1 MRPAAETGPAHLHS
15 PPCRLPPRQKDR
27 GVARTRE
34 PRPPP
39 AYLLAAGGTRGC
51 HTLPSTPCT
60 SRHSPVSLLPSL
72 SPSTPSLSR
81 DRTELVA
88 AARRSH
94 AYRPPHASPTS
105 QEAPPRLP
113 LHPHPDG
120 RHRKPLDAASS
131 AVPLLGHR
139 GPPPSICRRRR
150 LPELAVCSNR
160 PPVSSSTVSPSSPLH
175 LIAVAVVPFMAETRR
190 RLSSTSALLR

>member
-1 MRPAAETGPAHLHS
+1 MESNREEGDSARAPAAPRTSLPACVTEATMT
-15 PPCRLPPRQKDR
+15 PCAFSSEP
-27 GVARTRE
+27 
-34 PRPPP
+34 PRPP
-39 AYLLAAGGTRGC
+39 G
-51 HTLPSTPCT
+51 TLP
-60 SRHSPVSLLPSL
+60 L
-72 SPSTPSLSR
+72 TPSVPIPSAPSPSR

-94 AYRPPHASPTS
+94 AYRPPHASPMP

-113 LHPHPDG
+113 LHPHPDE

-131 AVPLLGHR
+131 AVPLLGHQ

-160 PPVSSSTVSPSSPLH
+160 PPVSSSTISPSSPLH
-175 LIAVAVVPFMAETRR
+175 LIAVAIVPFMAETRR